1 MIFSTVK
8 NISNKDEFLELILV
22 YIRIVEVIAEKNKTV
37 ITNATLSDSIILE
50 IKDMGIIDNM

>member
-37 ITNATLSDSIILE
+37 ITNATLSD
-50 IKDMGIIDNM
+50 